1 VLVYAAEGARQ
12 QLALCF
18 HARPE
23 DDVNRGGGQGR
34 ARSRAR
40 SAVYGGPRVRPDGA
54 ETVDVMW
61 AYPDALAALAMH
73 PAVRRRVDNALSEPS
88 RAYFE

>member
-1 VLVYAAEGARQ
+1 
-12 QLALCF
+12 
-18 HARPE
+18 
-23 DDVNRGGGQGR
+23 
-34 ARSRAR
+34 
-40 SAVYGGPRVRPDGA
+40 VRPDGA